1 MHWSHQS
8 YLYGSFS
15 QAPSACSKST
25 DFLFKPKIAAFDID
39 GTIITT
45 KSGAVFP
52 KSSDDWKFT
61 YDNVVTKLKE
71 CNSENY
77 CIIFISNQAGLKSEE
92 QINNWKLKM
101 EYVVKKIGIPICI
114 YASIKKDIYRKPLP
128 TLWHEITSKVD
139 GKINMLASFYCGDAA
154 GRKGD
159 HNDTDYKFALNN
171 KLEFLLPEMFFQ
183 GKLSGPVSIK
193 YFDFNNLKKSCS
205 NDKHTF
211 VPSYAKELIIL
222 VGFPGSGKSTYY
234 EKYLE
239 PCGYGIISSFV
250 APDSSGS
257 ASKQALLG
265 PAEKI
270 NQDTLKTK
278 KKCLNELE
286 KLLKSGKNI
295 VIDNQNYTR
304 EIRGIY
310 ITIAK
315 KYGYNVRCIVMET
328 SFEQSKHNMIYRYI
342 KSGGVLP
349 QIPELVYNKYKKNY
363 EAPDMEKESI
373 NAIEYIEP
381 GVFRKLHQ
389 LSASSAASHPGYSI
403 SEEQNDGDIQALLG
417 AAEKV
422 DVTKDDEYYMY
433 LY

>member
-1 MHWSHQS
+1 MHWSHEP
-8 YLYGSFS
+8 YLYGKT
-15 QAPSACSKST
+15 P
-25 DFLFKPKIAAFDID
+25 DFLYKPKIAAFDID

-52 KSSDDWKFT
+52 KNSDDWKFM
-61 YDNVVTKLKE
+61 YDNVLTKLKE
-71 CNSENY
+71 CISENY

-101 EYVVKKIGIPICI
+101 GHVIKKIGVPICI
-114 YASIKKDIYRKPLP
+114 YASIGKDIYRKPLP
-128 TLWHEITSKVD
+128 TLWTEIASKVD
-139 GKINMLASFYCGDAA
+139 GKINMVSSFYCGDAA

-183 GKLSGPVSIK
+183 GKLSGPISIK
-193 YFDFNNLKKSCS
+193 YFDFNSLKKSS
-205 NDKHTF
+205 SVDKHTF
-211 VPSYAKELIIL
+211 IPSSTKELIIL
-222 VGFPGSGKSTYY
+222 VGYPGSGKSTYY
-234 EKYLE
+234 AKYLE
-239 PCGYGIISSFV
+239 PCGY
-250 APDSSGS
+250 
-257 ASKQALLG
+257 
-265 PAEKI
+265 EKI

-304 EIRGIY
+304 EIRGEY
-310 ITIAK
+310 VAFAK
-315 KYGYNVRCIVMET
+315 KYGYNVRCILMKT

-381 GVFRKLHQ
+381 
-389 LSASSAASHPGYSI
+389 
-403 SEEQNDGDIQALLG
+403 
-417 AAEKV
+417 EKV
-422 DVTKDDEYYMY
+422 DIAKDDEYYMY

>member
-1 MHWSHQS
+1 MHWLNEP
-8 YLYGSFS
+8 YLDG
-15 QAPSACSKST
+15 KTT
-25 DFLFKPKIAAFDID
+25 DFVYKPKIAAFDID

-52 KSSDDWKFT
+52 KSSDDWKFL
-61 YDNVVTKLKE
+61 YDNVVSKLKE
-71 CNSENY
+71 YHTENY

-92 QINNWKLKM
+92 QINNWKSKM
-101 EYVVKKIGIPICI
+101 DNVVKKIGVPTCL
-114 YASIKKDIYRKPLP
+114 YASIGKDIYRKPLP
-128 TLWHEITSKVD
+128 TLWNIIKLKVD
-139 GKINMLASFYCGDAA
+139 RKIDMVSSFYCGDAA
-154 GRKGD
+154 GRKSD

-193 YFDFNNLKKSCS
+193 YFDFNNFKKLSCE
-205 NDKHTF
+205 KHTF
-211 VPSYAKELIIL
+211 VPSSIKELIIL

-234 EKYLE
+234 AKYIE
-239 PCGYGIISSFV
+239 PCGY
-250 APDSSGS
+250 
-257 ASKQALLG
+257 
-265 PAEKI
+265 EKI
-270 NQDTLKTK
+270 NQDTTKTK
-278 KKCLNELE
+278 KKSLDELE

-315 KYGYNVRCIVMET
+315 KYGYNVRCIVMKT

-342 KSGGVLP
+342 KSGGMLP

-363 EAPDMEKESI
+363 EEPDMEKESI
-373 NAIEYIEP
+373 NAVEYIEP
-381 GVFRKLHQ
+381 GVFRKLQ
-389 LSASSAASHPGYSI
+389 TPTALHPGS
-403 SEEQNDGDIQALLG
+403 D
-417 AAEKV
+417 EKV

-433 LY
+433 LF